1 MTAESLAP
9 RTRSDTVRSMV
20 DAAALAADKRA
31 LDDRLR
37 AMLDEGRDGIV
48 LGVER
53 AKGLESLLTR
63 VANDPDVR
71 GVMPDGSAIIAV
83 GTFGRGALPFASDL
97 DLRLVVAKRA
107 DRAAVQR
114 WADAFLYPIWDAK
127 ITLGHQV
134 TTLDDWIELGATD
147 LASATACLD
156 AREIFGNRELSR
168 TIAERAWPVLF
179 ENDALGRFIDALEAE
194 RAKRGER
201 FGGSVYLLEPDVK
214 AGGGGL
220 RDVDIARWALGARH
234 RVGPVF
240 GTPAHLVWAELLRQG
255 VLVEREVQEFSE
267 AEDVQWRIRNRLHA
281 QAGRRNDRL
290 TFDAQEAIGVALG
303 FEPEHIEDPVDR
315 RGLAAEALMQSYY
328 RKAHAVS
335 RSCERI
341 LDRVRPRRRRGKP
354 VEAVLEPGIR
364 RFDGAIAVDDVEGLQ
379 RDPALAMRV
388 VAVASKEDAPMSSFT
403 RDAVS
408 RLAAE
413 PTWAA
418 RLRQSPEAVRVFLK
432 LLSQRIPVGAF
443 RGRSALG
450 ELHELGLLLA
460 MVPEFE
466 PVTGRS
472 HHDIYHVYTVDIHSV
487 AAVDRLAAL
496 CRGELGN
503 DFPLASRIALE
514 LANPRVLFCAAL
526 LHDIGKG
533 YPDKTGSRLNHAAVG
548 AHLAEPIVQR
558 FGLDAQEIADVSAL
572 IDLHLDMYHTAT
584 RRDLDDPA
592 TAEALVERV
601 GDRERLRNLF
611 LLTIV
616 DVSTTSPTALTQW
629 KARMLDDL
637 YAAADAVFEGRPR
650 EKADATRRRRIVQ
663 TVVEA
668 SSLAPEAVEN
678 FLRTM
683 PDRYLLA
690 NDARRMAAHA
700 KLEEGRMLGEVRV
713 SVEDT
718 EVPGVAEVCVLAD
731 DAPGLLARIAA
742 VITAQRLDVL
752 AAQIHS
758 RVHDANGRTEALDLF
773 WVTHRLRGDEG
784 LRKLGARIVD
794 DLSALDDRTGGIER
808 WLHDKLPA
816 GFLERPTPAVRT
828 RVVVDDRASPKH
840 TVIEVFARDR
850 PGLLFG
856 LANCVHGLGLTI
868 ASSKINTEG
877 HQVADVFYV
886 SEPNGLKITDPAR
899 VKVVRDR
906 IVAAVERTQQRES
919 TRNLETERW

>member
-1 MTAESLAP
+1 
-9 RTRSDTVRSMV
+9 MV
-20 DAAALAADKRA
+20 DAASLAAEKRA

-37 AMLDEGRDGIV
+37 TMLEEGRDGIA
-48 LGVER
+48 LGIAR
-53 AKGLESLLTR
+53 AKGLEELLAG
-63 VANDPDVR
+63 VAGDSAVAAR
-71 GVMPDGSAIIAV
+71 MPEGAGLVAV

-97 DLRLVVAKRA
+97 DLRLVVPKRA
-107 DRAAVQR
+107 DRARVQE
-114 WADAFLYPIWDAK
+114 WADAFLYPVWDAK
-127 ITLGHQV
+127 VTLGHQV
-134 TTLDDWIELGATD
+134 TTLEDWVELGEGD

-156 AREIFGNRELSR
+156 ARVIFGAKE
-168 TIAERAWPVLF
+168 IAKAIADRAWPMLF
-179 ENDALGRFIDALEAE
+179 EGDALGRFIDALESE
-194 RAKRGER
+194 RSKRAER

-234 RVGPVF
+234 RVAPVV
-240 GTPAHLVWAELLRQG
+240 GTMAHQVWSELLRQG
-255 VLVEREVQEFSE
+255 VIVEREVNEFAE
-267 AEDVQWRIRNRLHA
+267 AEELHWRVRNRLHA
-281 QAGRRNDRL
+281 HAGRRNDRL
-290 TFDAQEAIGVALG
+290 TFDAQEAIALTLG
-303 FEPEHIEDPVDR
+303 FGPSAEQVEDPMDQR
-315 RGLAAEALMQSYY
+315 ALAAEALMQAYY
-328 RKAHAVS
+328 RRAHAVS
-335 RSCERI
+335 RACERI

-364 RFDGAIAVDDVEGLQ
+364 RFDGTIAVDAIEQLE
-379 RDPALAMRV
+379 RDPSLAIRI
-388 VAVASKEDAPMSSFT
+388 VAVASREGMPMSSFT
-403 RDAVS
+403 RDAIS
-408 RLAAE
+408 RLAGESAWAE
-413 PTWAA
+413 
-418 RLRQSPEAVRVFLK
+418 RLRGQPEASRAFLAV
-432 LLSQRIPVGAF
+432 LSQKSSVAAF

-460 MVPEFE
+460 MIPEFE

-472 HHDIYHVYTVDIHSV
+472 HHDIYHVYTVDVHSV
-487 AAVDRLAAL
+487 AAVDRLSSL

-503 DFPLASRIALE
+503 EFPLASRIAVE

-533 YPDKTGSRLNHAAVG
+533 YPDKSGSRLNHAAVG
-548 AHLAEPIVQR
+548 ARLAEPILAR
-558 FGLDAQEIADVSAL
+558 LGLEGQEIADVSAL
-572 IDLHLDMYHTAT
+572 IDLHLEMYHTAT

-592 TAEALVERV
+592 TAEALAEKVV
-601 GDRERLRNLF
+601 DRERLRDLF
-611 LLTIV
+611 LLTVV

-637 YAAADAVFEGRPR
+637 YAATDAVFEGRPR
-650 EKADATRRRRIVQ
+650 ELADAARRRRIVQ

-668 SSLAPEAVEN
+668 SDLSPEAVER
-678 FLRTM
+678 FLGSM

-690 NDARRMAAHA
+690 NDARRMAVHA
-700 KLEEGRMLGEVRV
+700 RLAEGRMLGEVRV
-713 SVEDT
+713 AIEDT

-742 VITAQRLDVL
+742 VITGQRLDVL

-758 RVHDANGRTEALDLF
+758 RREAASDRTEALDLF
-773 WVTHRLRGDEG
+773 WVTHRLRGGDG
-784 LRKLGARIVD
+784 LKKLAARMVEDLGA
-794 DLSALDDRTGGIER
+794 LDERTGGIER

-850 PGLLFG
+850 PGLLFA
-856 LANCVHGLGLTI
+856 LANGVHALGLTI

-886 SEPNGLKITDPAR
+886 SEANGAKITDPAR

-906 IVAAVERTQQRES
+906 MLAAAERSQQRES
-919 TRNLETERW
+919 TRSLESERW

>member
-1 MTAESLAP
+1 
-9 RTRSDTVRSMV
+9 MV
-20 DAAALAADKRA
+20 DAAVLAADKRA

-37 AMLDEGRDGIV
+37 AMLDANRDGIA
-48 LGVER
+48 LGIER
-53 AKGLESLLTR
+53 AKGLEALLAR
-63 VANDPDVR
+63 VAGDPQVTST
-71 GVMPDGSAIIAV
+71 MPAGAAIIGV

-97 DLRLVVAKRA
+97 DLRLVVPKRA
-107 DRAAVQR
+107 DRATVQR

-134 TTLDDWIELGATD
+134 TTFEDWLDLGATD

-156 AREIFGNRELSR
+156 ARVIFGSPDLAR
-168 TIAERAWPVLF
+168 TIAERAWPLLF
-179 ENDALGRFIDALEAE
+179 ENDALGRFIDALEGE
-194 RAKRGER
+194 RSKRGER

-234 RVGPVF
+234 RVGPIF
-240 GTPAHLVWAELLRQG
+240 GTPAHLVWGELLRQG
-255 VLVEREVQEFSE
+255 VLVEREVAEFTD
-267 AEDVQWRIRNRLHA
+267 AEELHWRIRNRLHA
-281 QAGRRNDRL
+281 HAGRRNDRL
-290 TFDAQEAIGVALG
+290 TFDAQEAIGEALG
-303 FEPEHIEDPVDR
+303 FAPEHIEDPVDR
-315 RGLAAEALMQSYY
+315 RALAAESLMQAYY
-328 RKAHAVS
+328 RKAHVVS
-335 RSCERI
+335 RACERI

-354 VEAVLEPGIR
+354 VEAVLEAGIR
-364 RFDGAIAVDDVEGLQ
+364 RFDNTIAVDDVEALQ
-379 RDPALAMRV
+379 RDPALAIRV

-403 RDAVS
+403 RDAIS
-408 RLAAE
+408 RLASEQAWCE
-413 PTWAA
+413 
-418 RLRQSPEAVRVFLK
+418 RLRQSPEAARGFLNV
-432 LLSQRIPVGAF
+432 LSQRIPVGAF

-472 HHDIYHVYTVDIHSV
+472 HHDIYHVYTVDVHSV
-487 AAVDRLAAL
+487 AAVDRLAAV

-514 LANPRVLFCAAL
+514 LGNPRVLFCAAL

-548 AHLAEPIVQR
+548 ARLAEPILQR
-558 FGLDAQEIADVSAL
+558 FGLDSQEIADVAAL
-572 IDLHLDMYHTAT
+572 IDLHLEMYHTAT

-592 TAEALVERV
+592 TAEALAERV
-601 GDRERLRNLF
+601 VDRERLRNLF

-637 YAAADAVFEGRPR
+637 YAAADAVFEGHPR
-650 EKADATRRRRIVQ
+650 EKTDATRRRRIVQ
-663 TVVEA
+663 SVIEA
-668 SSLAPEAVEN
+668 GNLAPEAVEN

-690 NDARRMAAHA
+690 NDAVRMAAHA
-700 KLEEGRMLGEVRV
+700 RLEEGRMLGEVRV
-713 SVEDT
+713 SVVDT

-758 RVHDANGRTEALDLF
+758 RVHDASGRTEALDLF

-784 LRKLGARIVD
+784 LRKLGARIVE
-794 DLSALDDRTGGIER
+794 DLSSLDERTGGIER
-808 WLHDKLPA
+808 WLQDKLPA

-850 PGLLFG
+850 PGLLFA
-856 LANCVHGLGLTI
+856 LAHCVHALGLTI

-886 SEPNGLKITDPAR
+886 SDANGEKITEPGR
-899 VKVVRDR
+899 VRVVRDR
-906 IVAAVERTQQRES
+906 ILAAVERTQQMRES
-919 TRNLETERW
+919 SHNLESERW